1 LVIVTLDSMC
11 TNNKVYCSGH
21 LEVASYSKY
30 NKLKR
35 SQWLTQS
42 NMTQVLLTSFNETYS
57 IHKQFEM

>member
-21 LEVASYSKY
+21 LEVARYSKY

-42 NMTQVLLTSFNETYS
+42 NMTNIGSVNV
-57 IHKQFEM
+57 I